1 MKKKSI
7 FDEMEQFF
15 AKYIPPL
22 SGEKLLAFKTK
33 LKKAK
38 DKLGLKKFLS
48 EFCIESAIFQSND
61 QEREDGIK
69 FSYYSECLER
79 IIISTS
85 IYQKDKLIGS
95 IGSGYGL
102 FEIFA
107 AKKLFPQSRFVCL
120 DYSANCCAKSKKVAT
135 EENLTNI
142 DFVIGDALNLPFKD
156 HQFNI
161 IWSFGAL
168 SCDKKL
174 DTGFRGGVAKITKPD
189 GAVILG

>member
-1 MKKKSI
+1 MKEKSI
-7 FDEMEQFF
+7 FDEMELFF

-22 SGEKLLAFKTK
+22 SGEKLLAFKAK

-38 DKLGLKKFLS
+38 DELGTKEFLS
-48 EFCIESAIFQSND
+48 KFCAESAIFQSND
-61 QEREDGIK
+61 SEREDGIK
-69 FSYYSECLER
+69 FSYFSECLEIV
-79 IIISTS
+79 IINTP

-95 IGSGYGL
+95 MGSGYGL

-156 HQFNI
+156 HKFNI

-168 SCDKKL
+168 SFDKKL
-174 DTGFRGGVAKITKPD
+174 ETGFRNGVAKITKPD
-189 GAVILG
+189 GVVILG